1 MKKFL
6 CVFLSLAMILSLAAC
21 GNSQG
26 GEQSSSAPEESSS
39 APESAAAEP
48 EAPEEPEE
56 PAEPQPEPFVW
67 QYDLPENQGA
77 DGDAL
82 AALHSTYDSFPM
94 HSAVV
99 VKNGVVIDAYYED
112 GYDENS
118 VFEVH
123 SVSKSLT
130 SALIGIAIDEGYI
143 DGVDEPLS
151 DYFPEILE
159 FEDSRWAD
167 ITLWHLLTHTS
178 GMVSTDHYDWNGW
191 RSSDNWVEYIF
202 SYPLNSTPGAV
213 FDYSTGNTHLLSA
226 VLEKATGEKFGDYAA
241 EKLLEPLGMASAAV
255 GVDPQG
261 IGDGGNGFVMTTL
274 DMARFGLLFANG
286 GAWQGEQVVP
296 AAWVEEST
304 GARFVRDGHTCDY
317 GYQWW
322 VRTFNKHPAYFAQG
336 WAGQFIFVVPEL
348 SLVIAITSD
357 YTGSSNV
364 YWQIARDI
372 VLACE
377 E

>member
-1 MKKFL
+1 MKRTISIILIF
-6 CVFLSLAMILSLAAC
+6 AMLFAASAC
-21 GNSQG
+21 GGTKQA
-26 GEQSSSAPEESSS
+26 EQPSFSSSAADESS
-39 APESAAAEP
+39 ADEP
-48 EAPEEPEE
+48 EQPSEQEAPPEPEE
-56 PAEPQPEPFVW
+56 EPFAW
-67 QYDLPENQGA
+67 QYDVPENQGA
-77 DGDAL
+77 DGSKL
-82 AALHSTYDSFPM
+82 AALHSTYASFPLY
-94 HSAVV
+94 SAVV
-99 VKNGVVIDAYYED
+99 VKNGVVIDAYYAD
-112 GYDENS
+112 GFNEAS
-118 VFEVH
+118 TFPVH
-123 SVSKSLT
+123 SVSKSIT

-143 DGVDEPLS
+143 SGVDEPLS
-151 DYFPEILE
+151 DYFPEILD

-191 RSSDNWVEYIF
+191 RNSENWIEYIF
-202 SYPLNSTPGAV
+202 SYPLNSTPGTV

-226 VLEKATGEKFGDYAA
+226 VLEKATGEKFADYAA
-241 EKLLEPLGMASAAV
+241 EKLLKPLGMESASV
-255 GVDPQG
+255 GTDPQG

-286 GAWQGEQVVP
+286 GVWQEKQVVP
-296 AAWVEEST
+296 AEWVEEST
-304 GARFVRDGHTCDY
+304 GVCFEREGHTCDY

-336 WAGQFIFVVPEL
+336 YAGQFIFVVPEL
-348 SLVIAITSD
+348 SLVIAITSE

-377 E
+377 K